1 VPLLAGSRPRGHR
14 YGDAMTAE
22 ATATPILTTS
32 DQVILGGGLVL
43 TVLAGVADYG
53 GWASVAAFVIS
64 GAAVCLLASVVGRS
78 VEQLGDRFGPGATGV
93 LQSALG
99 NLPELFICIFSL
111 QAGLVDVVR
120 AALVGSILANLL
132 LVLGIAFVV
141 GGLRH
146 GTQQLGSERA
156 RTIVVLMLLSVSA
169 MAIPSLAHWL
179 HTPAEPHEKTFSV
192 IVSVL
197 LLALFALSLPFSLR
211 RVSSDDVRQDDEPR
225 EPPRWPLSLAIGLL
239 AAAGVAAA
247 FVSDWFVDALQP
259 AMDSLSINET
269 FAGLVVV
276 AIAGNAIENVVG
288 VQLAAGNESA
298 YAFSVIL
305 NSPVQIAL
313 VLAPMLV
320 LISQVFGLAS
330 LTLVFSPMLVVVL
343 MLAVVL
349 GAFIAFDGESTWL
362 EGASLVVLYVIV
374 ATAFWWG

>member
-1 VPLLAGSRPRGHR
+1 
-14 YGDAMTAE
+14 MTGAP
-22 ATATPILTTS
+22 TATPVLVTS
-32 DQVILGGGLVL
+32 DKAILGGGALL

-53 GWASVAAFVIS
+53 HWNSVVAFVVS
-64 GAAVCLLASVVGRS
+64 AGAVCLLASVVGRS

-111 QAGLVDVVR
+111 KAGLVDVVR

-169 MAIPSLAHWL
+169 MAIPSFTQWL
-179 HTPAEPHEKTFSV
+179 HTPAAAP
-192 IVSVL
+192 
-197 LLALFALSLPFSLR
+197 R
-211 RVSSDDVRQDDEPR
+211 DDVLGDRVGAPARAVRAVVALLPAPR
-225 EPPRWPLSLAIGLL
+225 RRRRRPSDGHRHEAPRWPLPLALALL
-239 AAAGVAAA
+239 AGAGVAAA
-247 FVSDWFVDALQP
+247 FVSDWFVHALQP
-259 AMDSLSINET
+259 AMDSLSVSQT
-269 FAGLVVV
+269 FAGLVVI

-288 VQLAAGNESA
+288 VQLAARDEAA

-313 VLAPMLV
+313 VLAPALV
-320 LISQVFGLAS
+320 LVSQIFGLAS
-330 LTLVFSPMLVVVL
+330 LTLVFSPLLVVVL
-343 MLAVVL
+343 MLSVILA
-349 GAFIAFDGESTWL
+349 AFVAFDGESTWL
-362 EGASLVVLYVIV
+362 EGASLIVLYGII
-374 ATAFWWG
+374 ATAFWWGC

>member
-1 VPLLAGSRPRGHR
+1 
-14 YGDAMTAE
+14 MTA
-22 ATATPILTTS
+22 ATTATPVLTTS
-32 DQVILGGGLVL
+32 DKVILGGGGLL
-43 TVLAGVADYG
+43 TVLAGIADYG
-53 GWASVAAFVIS
+53 HWGSVAAFVVS
-64 GAAVCLLASVVGRS
+64 AAAVCLLASVVGRS

-111 QAGLVDVVR
+111 KAGLVDVVR

-156 RTIVVLMLLSVSA
+156 RVIVVLMLLSVAA
-169 MAIPSLAHWL
+169 MAVPSLTHWL
-179 HTPAEPHEKTFSV
+179 HTPASPHEKTFSV

-197 LLALFALSLPFSLR
+197 LLALFALSLPYSLR
-211 RVSSDDVRQDDEPR
+211 RSSTDEVSSDEVSR
-225 EPPRWPLSLAIGLL
+225 EAPRWPVWLAVTLL
-239 AAAGVAAA
+239 AVAGAAAA
-247 FVSDWFVDALQP
+247 FVSDWFVHALQP
-259 AMDSLSINET
+259 AMDSLSVNQT

-288 VQLAAGNESA
+288 VQLAARNESA

-313 VLAPMLV
+313 VLAPVLV
-320 LISQVFGLAS
+320 LISQIFGLAS
-330 LTLVFSPMLVVVL
+330 LTLVLSPMLVVVL
-343 MLAVVL
+343 LLAVIL
-349 GAFIAFDGESTWL
+349 AAFIAFDGESTWL
-362 EGASLVVLYVIV
+362 EGASLIVLYGIV

>member
-1 VPLLAGSRPRGHR
+1 
-14 YGDAMTAE
+14 MTA
-22 ATATPILTTS
+22 ATTATPVLSTS
-32 DQVILGGGLVL
+32 DKVILGGGALL

-53 GWASVAAFVIS
+53 HWQSVVAFVVS
-64 GAAVCLLASVVGRS
+64 AGAVCLLASVVGRS

-111 QAGLVDVVR
+111 KAGLVDVVR

-156 RTIVVLMLLSVSA
+156 RVTVVLMLLSVSA
-169 MAIPSLAHWL
+169 MTIPSLAHWL
-179 HTPAEPHEKTFSV
+179 HTPASPHEKTFSV

-197 LLALFALSLPFSLR
+197 LLALFALTLPYSLR
-211 RVSSDDVRQDDEPR
+211 RSSADEVGADVEPP
-225 EPPRWPLSLAIGLL
+225 EAPRWPVWLAVTLL
-239 AAAGVAAA
+239 AVAGAAAA
-247 FVSDWFVDALQP
+247 FVSDWFVHALQP
-259 AMDSLSINET
+259 AMDSLSVSQA

-288 VQLAAGNESA
+288 VQLAARDESA
-298 YAFSVIL
+298 YAFSVII
-305 NSPVQIAL
+305 NSPIQIAL
-313 VLAPMLV
+313 VLAPLLV
-320 LISQVFGLAS
+320 LISQVFALTS
-330 LTLVFSPMLVVVL
+330 FTLVLSPMLLVVL
-343 MLAVVL
+343 LLSVMLA
-349 GAFIAFDGESTWL
+349 AFIAFDGESTWI
-362 EGASLVVLYVIV
+362 EGASLIVLYGIV

>member
-1 VPLLAGSRPRGHR
+1 MSVSAPPVPMQTFNR
-14 YGDAMTAE
+14 
-22 ATATPILTTS
+22 S
-32 DQVILGGGLVL
+32 DRIIIGGGAVL
-43 TVLAGVADYG
+43 CVLAGIAHYG
-53 GWASVAAFVIS
+53 GWGSVLAFVMAA
-64 GAAVCLLASVVGRS
+64 GAICLLASLVGLS
-78 VEQLGDRFGPGATGV
+78 VEQLGDRFGAGATGV

-132 LVLGIAFVV
+132 LVLGLAFVV

-179 HTPAEPHEKTFSV
+179 HTPAEPHEKTFSM

-197 LLALFALSLPFSLR
+197 LLVLFALSLPFSLR
-211 RVSSDDVRQDDEPR
+211 RVASDEVGGDDEPP
-225 EPPRWPLSLAIGLL
+225 EAPRWPLSLAIGLL

-247 FVSDWFVDALQP
+247 FVSDWFVNALQP

-288 VQLAAGNESA
+288 VQLAADNESA

-313 VLAPMLV
+313 VLAPALV
-320 LISQVFGLAS
+320 LISQIFGLAS
-330 LTLVFSPMLVVVL
+330 LTLVLSPMLVVVL
-343 MLAVVL
+343 LLSVVL
-349 GAFIAFDGESTWL
+349 AAFIAFDGESTWL